1 MKKLAIFDFDGTLI
15 DSVCDVVINFNRA
28 LEVFDFP
35 TLTRDEYLGCL
46 GGNIDDIVN
55 LVLGDNANPENFDN
69 FKNTY
74 LNFYY
79 SSKKEH
85 TLPFPKAHDLL
96 RDLQE
101 RGVILSINSNRF
113 TDSIESF
120 VLKFF
125 DDIDFLSIEGHSFD
139 NPSKPDPCGVQKIIK
154 KAGVSPHEA
163 IYIGD
168 SGTDILT
175 AKNAGIE
182 CVVVK
187 WGYGNQNDWENDY
200 VLKAVDSMDELE
212 GFFI

>member
-15 DSVCDVVINFNRA
+15 DSVCDVVINFNRTLKA
-28 LEVFDFP
+28 YDLP
-35 TLTRDEYLGCL
+35 TLTREEYLGCL
-46 GGNIDDIVN
+46 GGNIDDIVK
-55 LVLGDNANPENFDN
+55 LVLGDNATPENIAN
-69 FKNTY
+69 VKKTY

-79 SSKKEH
+79 PSKKEH

-96 RDLQE
+96 KDLQD
-101 RGVILSINSNRF
+101 RGIILSINSNRY

-125 DDIDFLSIEGHSFD
+125 DDIDFISIEGHSLD

-154 KAGVSPHEA
+154 KVGVSSDEV

-168 SGTDILT
+168 SNTDILT
-175 AKNAGIE
+175 AKNAGID

-200 VLKAVDSMDELE
+200 VLKAVDSMDELKD
-212 GFFI
+212 FFI